1 MHKLNFCF
9 RIQVSCKVAFEER
22 ICNAIVNIFVSSYC
36 ILSLISISG
45 TSDGGGESYDRILG
59 NQSLFTQE
67 TLWVSYLVHINSS
80 LKASEEFT

>member
-1 MHKLNFCF
+1 M
-9 RIQVSCKVAFEER
+9 
-22 ICNAIVNIFVSSYC
+22 
-36 ILSLISISG
+36 G
-45 TSDGGGESYDRILG
+45 GGGESYDRILG